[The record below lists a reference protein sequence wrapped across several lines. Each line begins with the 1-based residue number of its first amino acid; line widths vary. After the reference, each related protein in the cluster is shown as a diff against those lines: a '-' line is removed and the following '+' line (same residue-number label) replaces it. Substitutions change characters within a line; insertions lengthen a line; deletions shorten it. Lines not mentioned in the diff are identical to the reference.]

1 MELILGVITDL
12 MFVVRVGDAIRRA
25 GNRAV
30 FVGTLERALAQ
41 TENNPVMAIVDLSC
55 MGAQPEQLIRE
66 MKKRGISV
74 TAFGSHVDVA
84 ALKMAREAGADQV
97 MPRSKFVAEPGTAS
111 QKNGAGFTARP
122 VRKTN

>member
-55 MGAQPEQLIRE
+55 MGAQPEQVIRE

-84 ALKMAREAGADQV
+84 ALKMAREAGADKV
-97 MPRSKFVAEPGTAS
+97 MPRSKFVAELE
-111 QKNGAGFTARP
+111 QL
-122 VRKTN
+122 VRKTGQALPPAP